1 MYFPFVSPDH
11 LPMRFS
17 RSFQD
22 LSIEEGRME
31 CVAADNNV
39 LAVSL
44 SPTKGEGKNI
54 RQKILDMFH
63 KLLMSL

>member
-1 MYFPFVSPDH
+1 
-11 LPMRFS
+11 MRFS

-39 LAVSL
+39 LVVSL